1 MPVSNAGCKI
11 YFVKDLTMYPQL
23 ALYID
28 GEFVSGG
35 GRKQQDVINPATE
48 EVLGQL
54 PHATRADLD
63 RALHAAQ
70 RAFVDWSARSA
81 LERSA
86 ILRRAAELARERAPA
101 IGRNITL
108 DQGKPLQEAVAEV
121 FGCAEHAEWHAE
133 EGRRIYGRLIPARQ
147 PGIRQLVVREP
158 VGVCAAFTPWNFPF
172 NQAIRK
178 IAAALGAGCT
188 LILKGPEDSPSAIV
202 ALAEIFHDAGLP
214 PGVLNLVWGIPAE
227 VSSHLI
233 ASPVVRKLSFTG
245 SVAVGRKLAALA
257 GEHLKRISL
266 ELGGHSPA
274 IVFADA
280 DIESAA
286 EFLARFKLRNAGQ
299 VCISPS
305 RFYVHDAVY
314 DRFLTRFTQVFASIR
329 IGNGLDDG
337 VEMGPLANARRL
349 AAMEDLQADAEA
361 QGAHVHFGG
370 KRQAGPGYFYTPT
383 VLTGVP
389 ESARILHEE
398 PFGPLAPILRF
409 HDTAEVIARANSLPY
424 GLSSYVFTS
433 SLKTATWLSNALQ
446 AGMVHINQVGNFAE
460 TPFGGIKD
468 SGVGS
473 EGGSESF
480 DAYLNT
486 KYIHQA

>member
-1 MPVSNAGCKI
+1 
-11 YFVKDLTMYPQL
+11 
-23 ALYID
+23 
-28 GEFVSGG
+28 
-35 GRKQQDVINPATE
+35 
-48 EVLGQL
+48 
-54 PHATRADLD
+54 
-63 RALHAAQ
+63 
-70 RAFVDWSARSA
+70 
-81 LERSA
+81 
-86 ILRRAAELARERAPA
+86 
-101 IGRNITL
+101 
-108 DQGKPLQEAVAEV
+108 
-121 FGCAEHAEWHAE
+121 
-133 EGRRIYGRLIPARQ
+133 
-147 PGIRQLVVREP
+147 
-158 VGVCAAFTPWNFPF
+158 
-172 NQAIRK
+172 
-178 IAAALGAGCT
+178 
-188 LILKGPEDSPSAIV
+188 V